1 MREQFMRNRRLI
13 AHYYIVVGIAA
24 LLFGWSARSED
35 AIDPIILT
43 ILAVYV
49 LVFPVVILYTRK
61 YAVHIFLFLLAFITG
76 FYSFYHF
83 SVEEHSVLN
92 ALYFTFQLYLL
103 EVTDVFTSDGS
114 SLLHYPLIVEI
125 ARWSAALYTISTLFI
140 AMYRMLEMSILLI
153 FYQIVGNHTIVFG
166 HNENSVALIEDLRK
180 KKERVILVADY
191 MSHEAV
197 DYLEALKVVVLNHRD
212 NEENIYTK
220 CGVAHAKS
228 IVLLHQKDVD
238 NLNELMDIRYDFV
251 QHSKKNPALVV
262 HIHLQDIMSRKLFL
276 DLESTTV
283 EPNPCFQVELFNL
296 YELFVDDLLEKH
308 PIYAADPEADAAHL
322 LIIGFGALGQQI
334 ALQAI
339 TQGEQFGWGTPYI
352 TALDKSM
359 SKIKQRLQRDNKAI
373 MEQAPISLYS
383 FDVASD
389 ILETMIRK
397 QARPITH
404 IYICMHEDHLDLWAG
419 IELSTQFPTI
429 PIYLEYAEGSIAEK
443 WIQSEVSGD
452 RLIYSTGTF
461 KDILTEDK
469 LLT

>member
-180 KKERVILVADY
+180 KKERVILVAGH

-228 IVLLHQKDVD
+228 IVLRSEEHTS
-238 NLNELMDIRYDFV
+238 ELQSRG
-251 QHSKKNPALVV
+251 HLVCRV
-262 HIHLQDIMSRKLFL
+262 
-276 DLESTTV
+276 
-283 EPNPCFQVELFNL
+283 
-296 YELFVDDLLEKH
+296 LLEKKKNDGNAKQGH
-308 PIYAADPEADAAHL
+308 LTSESMPNARRCPESYDP
-322 LIIGFGALGQQI
+322 
-334 ALQAI
+334 
-339 TQGEQFGWGTPYI
+339 
-352 TALDKSM
+352 
-359 SKIKQRLQRDNKAI
+359 R
-373 MEQAPISLYS
+373 
-383 FDVASD
+383 
-389 ILETMIRK
+389 
-397 QARPITH
+397 
-404 IYICMHEDHLDLWAG
+404 
-419 IELSTQFPTI
+419 
-429 PIYLEYAEGSIAEK
+429 
-443 WIQSEVSGD
+443 VSG
-452 RLIYSTGTF
+452 RR
-461 KDILTEDK
+461 K
-469 LLT
+469 